1 MPMADG
7 TVYWYATWPADRLT
21 APADVPGWLRDRRA
35 DWHPS
40 VPALI
45 GAAAPADVHVVQTA
59 QLVHPLP
66 ALAVGR
72 VALLGDAAHA
82 MTPDLGQGAGQA
94 FEDAATLA
102 ALFDGLSP
110 SAVPTALAR
119 YDAVRGPR
127 TRSLQR
133 SARQAHRLLGLR
145 GAAAHLRDIA
155 FRLIPGSLA
164 ARAMS
169 AQLRFA
175 APVPA
180 GRERDS
186 RAVRRRGVAV
196 GQRSDIGTKARSADP
211 V

>member
-1 MPMADG
+1 M
-7 TVYWYATWPADRLT
+7 
-21 APADVPGWLRDRRA
+21 
-35 DWHPS
+35 
-40 VPALI
+40 
-45 GAAAPADVHVVQTA
+45 
-59 QLVHPLP
+59 
-66 ALAVGR
+66 
-72 VALLGDAAHA
+72 LGDAAHA

-175 APVPA
+175 APSPLGASETPVRCGGEGWRSVSA
-180 GRERDS
+180 RTSG
-186 RAVRRRGVAV
+186 RRRARRTRCRAGA
-196 GQRSDIGTKARSADP
+196 GGRSSSSGR
-211 V
+211 